1 MKKILIIMILLLT
14 TIGCE
19 LFDAAYWDEIER
31 EDKERGIKCYRNHNG
46 TFYCKDKYGNY
57 I

>member
-1 MKKILIIMILLLT
+1 MILLLT